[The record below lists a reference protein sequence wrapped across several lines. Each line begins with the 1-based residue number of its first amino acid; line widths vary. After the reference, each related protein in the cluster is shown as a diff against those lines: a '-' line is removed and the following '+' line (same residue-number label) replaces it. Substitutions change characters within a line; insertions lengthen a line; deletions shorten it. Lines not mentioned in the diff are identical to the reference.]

1 MEEQRAR
8 QEREAQSAVEKTAAE
23 TAPAAAGTGNLS
35 FQLPTGLG
43 VELWVM
49 RAFWTDTN
57 EEAMLAQAL
66 AMSVGGNM
74 EEKAPAPAAA
84 DDNLAAMTEEEQIA
98 FALRLSMQPASEDTM
113 EVDSKDDGTSID
125 VRGVK

>member
-1 MEEQRAR
+1 
-8 QEREAQSAVEKTAAE
+8 
-23 TAPAAAGTGNLS
+23 
-35 FQLPTGLG
+35 
-43 VELWVM
+43 
-49 RAFWTDTN
+49 
-57 EEAMLAQAL
+57 MLAQAL

-125 VRGVK
+125 VRGVKMKSSSI